1 MVYKLTHVRKK
12 NFWGDWTHESKKLQ
26 KTQSKIFDYGIVLA
40 VMPRGIEI
48 REKIELP

>member
-1 MVYKLTHVRKK
+1 MLEKK
-12 NFWGDWTHESKKLQ
+12 IFGAIGPMNPKNSK